1 MLLRIGLGVGMLSLS
16 AAAFSDAAE
25 HQRRPSTTA
34 EQATEEIVVT
44 ASKVEQ
50 NSNADDDRVKTQEA
64 VQDAVLIDLAG
75 RLSRDTGHR
84 ETFWY
89 E

>member
-1 MLLRIGLGVGMLSLS
+1 MLLRIGLGVVMLSLS
-16 AAAFSDAAE
+16 AAASCDPAE
-25 HQRRPSTTA
+25 DKTRPSTTN

-50 NSNADDDRVKTQEA
+50 DSTADGDHVKTHEA

-89 E
+89 D